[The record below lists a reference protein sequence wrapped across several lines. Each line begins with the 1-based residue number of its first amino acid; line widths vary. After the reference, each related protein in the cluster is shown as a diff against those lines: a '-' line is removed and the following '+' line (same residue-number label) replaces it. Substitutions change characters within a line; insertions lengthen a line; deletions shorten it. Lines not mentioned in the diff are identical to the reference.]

1 MWLIKILRVVWIP
14 LVVLVVIG
22 CGGFAISRIHGV
34 FEAEKR
40 PMHGDR
46 QAGQAPA
53 AQPSNPRQV
62 VYEVFGPAGAT
73 ADVSYF
79 DVNSRPQQVDGAPLP
94 WSVKI
99 TTTMPVVVGNLMAQG
114 DSDRIGCRIT
124 VDGAVKAE
132 KVSNQVDAF
141 TYCLVDGA

>member
-40 PMHGDR
+40 PTHRDTTVG
-46 QAGQAPA
+46 QAGASQA
-53 AQPSNPRQV
+53 STPRHV
-62 VYEVFGPAGAT
+62 TYEVFGPAGTT

-79 DVNSRPQQVDGAPLP
+79 DVNSKPQQVNGTALP
-94 WSVKI
+94 WSMTL
-99 TTTMPVVVGNLMAQG
+99 TTTMPVIVGNLMAQG

-132 KVSNQVDAF
+132 KVSNQTDAF